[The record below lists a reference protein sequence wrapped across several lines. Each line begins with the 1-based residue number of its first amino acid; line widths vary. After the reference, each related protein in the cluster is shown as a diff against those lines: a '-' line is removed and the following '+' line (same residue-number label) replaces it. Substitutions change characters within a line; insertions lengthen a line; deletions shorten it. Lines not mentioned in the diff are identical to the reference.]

1 MTSTIRKAFFAA
13 LVASAIALP
22 GLVTPASAQPAKP
35 APAKPAPAKPA
46 PAKPAPAKP
55 APAKGTGSGAA
66 DAGAPV
72 MSTTS
77 GDAGT
82 SSTANSTATS
92 GDGGTT
98 TDTSPAA
105 APVARKM
112 NPPPPPPSAAQVAAL
127 GALKDEVDAFE
138 KGAKDYRDTVTTII
152 RLHYESKKKEVLSG
166 LDREIAIEKEELKKA
181 REIAIKRL
189 QDFIEIYK
197 GPRAQPEAT
206 PDAMYRLAALYEERA
221 RSEEATDP
229 IEVGLKD
236 AIALYKRVINEF
248 PKYREIAGIYY
259 FLGHALNDSG
269 RIPEAMQVWRSLV
282 CANHY
287 PYPTP
292 PDPKDPGK
300 DTIAPMPQD
309 HDEAFWTAWRH
320 KYTDPKAIR
329 RGNADTVYVDPYF
342 TNDTRNACTY
352 LPQPAVRQGEDPKYV
367 AEIWW
372 QIGNW
377 EFDQLDFASGVTKE
391 DPGSVWGYNR
401 AASAY
406 VQSMK
411 YKKPPLYGVA
421 LYKHAWALFKQQ
433 RYELATKQF
442 IVLLNYTDEQQK
454 ITGDT
459 GADFRNEAYTYIAG
473 SLTNVDFKGPEEW
486 EPYIMRPDIIDT
498 EPRPEVAEKK
508 LHIGIDRVKD
518 PNIIPQDKPWT
529 IEIYRALAL
538 EYRSLNMYVNAV
550 ETYET
555 MLSKWPM
562 DPTAPDTQNAIAETY
577 DQLNITKRPGT
588 PEHDATAQK
597 ALEARTKLA
606 NYIGNTPWVDA
617 NKDNPS
623 AIQNAERLVRGG
635 LRQAAAQHTNN
646 GKAGLVAASDTQ
658 DPGRQLELLSRAATE
673 YKLAGIGWFGYLKQ
687 DENAPDA
694 YESRY
699 WLADARHQYVR
710 IAVVLHKVAGKTY
723 PEPSRKDIDEALAAA
738 IDVRDSNEDDK
749 YLENAG
755 FFVVD
760 VSDVDRDLAYQRAEQ
775 GLTNGAEERK
785 EVKFDGTDEATRKA
799 LRDPIPGVVM
809 QSMTARDEYV
819 KIVPLS
825 LDIQHR
831 GNDYQFYVA
840 EQYFLYG
847 QFDLAR
853 ARFEP
858 MWKEHCGK
866 DELGY
871 KAWEKLITMS
881 NLERNAPLSIQLA
894 EAEKAHSCAFTP
906 EQAGKAGSIIN
917 PTIQEAGFLRAR
929 EQFEKACGAK
939 VGQKCINPDAPE
951 KKDTWRKA
959 GELYESALAAAPGR
973 DEAPEAAMN
982 AAYAY
987 KQIGEYNKAIALYN
1001 LFIND
1006 YGSDTRLNA
1015 LQKGDPKTKSA
1026 PDPKKYAERINFLG
1040 QAYAALG
1047 ETYYSF
1053 FNYQRAAETYDKV
1066 ASNER
1071 FPEQTRRDNAKNA
1084 MILYANLGQR
1094 DKMMADYRILLKTNP
1109 SSDDKAN
1116 ADYTVASYDY
1126 KQWSPTA
1133 GDTGQNRQT
1142 RFAAQQSLMSYYQTA
1157 RAAPGAAKYTVE
1169 AAWAVGHMMKSVN
1182 DNTYRTWFKNTVA
1195 AWDNYRSRAPV
1206 KENKSEAQLSP
1217 YVDYA
1222 AEADFTLLD
1231 EQITASFDDPAKHK
1245 YARNVN
1251 DIFGEAEVD
1260 AKTKKA
1266 ILGPDGKPKM
1276 KTKGKYQAN
1285 AAEAE
1290 KWDLELDKM
1299 VKKYESLEWVPTAI
1313 ARQGAIYDTL
1323 RTGLYNMVLK
1333 NDELFTAKEKAFI
1346 KSLRNSGRP
1355 ELEETADKIEDAKTD
1370 FWRQKKQIELDGADQ
1385 VMIKRYASAVAYAR
1399 KYNIRNAQ
1407 LSRAVSRLAY
1417 YTDIIS
1423 GGDAKMAEYVTST
1436 PDPTAQKGS
1445 QTKLTYSPRQYVQT
1459 RPGLSALP
1467 PPQGN
1472 ASALPAAP

>member
-1 MTSTIRKAFFAA
+1 MSITTLKKAFFAA
-13 LVASAIALP
+13 FIASALAVP
-22 GLVTPASAQPAKP
+22 GLAAAQPAKP

-55 APAKGTGSGAA
+55 APKIAPKGVSGTA
-66 DAGAPV
+66 AGALPN
-72 MSTTS
+72 TNTS
-77 GDAGT
+77 GDAGST
-82 SSTANSTATS
+82 SSTT
-92 GDGGTT
+92 DGGTDT
-98 TDTSPAA
+98 T
-105 APVARKM
+105 PVASVASSAPTVRKM
-112 NPPPPPPSAAQVAAL
+112 NPPPPPPTPQQVAAL
-127 GALKDEVDAFE
+127 GALKEEVDAYE

-152 RLHYESKKKEVLSG
+152 RLHYESKKREILSG
-166 LDREIAIEKEELKKA
+166 LDREIAIEKAELRKA
-181 REIAIKRL
+181 RDIAIRRL
-189 QDFIEIYK
+189 EEFIAVYS
-197 GPRAQPEAT
+197 GPRSQPEAT

-221 RSEEATDP
+221 RSEDATEP
-229 IEVGLKD
+229 VENGLKS
-236 AIALYKRVINEF
+236 AIALYKRVVREY

-282 CANHY
+282 CTNHY
-287 PYPTP
+287 EYPVP
-292 PDPKDPGK
+292 SDPKDPEK
-300 DTIAPMPQD
+300 DTIKPMPQD
-309 HDEAFWTAWRH
+309 HDEAFWTAWRN
-320 KYTDPKAIR
+320 KYRDPKAVSRKNPETVYTDPYF
-329 RGNADTVYVDPYF
+329 GADCKYI
-342 TNDTRNACTY
+342 
-352 LPQPAVRQGEDPKYV
+352 PQPAVRQGEDPKYV

-377 EFDQLDFASGVTKE
+377 EFDQLDFGSGVTKE

-401 AASAY
+401 ASSAY
-406 VQSMK
+406 TQSMK

-421 LYKHAWALFKQQ
+421 LYKSSWALFKQQ
-433 RYELATKQF
+433 RYEAATKQF

-454 ITGDT
+454 ITGDN

-473 SLTNVDFKGPEEW
+473 SLTNVDFKGPEDW
-486 EPYIMRPDIIDT
+486 EPFIGRPDILDT

-508 LHIGIDRVKD
+508 LHVGIDRVKD
-518 PNIIPQDKPWT
+518 PNLIPQDKPWT

-538 EYRSLNMYVNAV
+538 EYRSLNQFANAV
-550 ETYET
+550 EVYET

-562 DPTAPDTQNAIAETY
+562 DPTAPDTQNSIAETY

-617 NKDNPS
+617 NKDNPA

-646 GKAGLVAASDTQ
+646 GKAGLASAGETN

-673 YKLAGIGWFGYLKQ
+673 YKLAAIGWYGYLKQ

-699 WLADARHQYVR
+699 WLADARRQYVR
-710 IAVVLHKVAGKTY
+710 IQVVLHKAAPKAY
-723 PEPSRKDIDEALAAA
+723 PEPSKKDIDEALAAA
-738 IDVRDSNEDDK
+738 MDVRDSNEDDK
-749 YLENAG
+749 YLDNAA

-760 VSDVDRDLAYQRAEQ
+760 VSDVDRDLAFQRAEQ
-775 GLTNGAEERK
+775 GGAGVEKRE
-785 EVKFDGTDEATRKA
+785 EVKFDNADEATRKV
-799 LRDPIPGVVM
+799 LRDPIPAVVT

-819 KIVPLS
+819 KIVPPS
-825 LDIQHR
+825 LDVQHR
-831 GNDYQFYVA
+831 SNDYQYYVA

-881 NLERNAPLSIQLA
+881 NLERDAQRSIQLA
-894 EAEKAHSCAFTP
+894 EAEKAHTCAFNP

-929 EQFEKACGAK
+929 EQFEKACEAK
-939 VGQKCINPDAPE
+939 IGQKCKNPDAPE
-951 KKDTWRKA
+951 KRETWKKA

-1001 LFIND
+1001 LFISD
-1006 YGSDTRLNA
+1006 YGSDARLNA
-1015 LQKGDPKTKSA
+1015 LQKGDPKTKA
-1026 PDPKKYAERINFLG
+1026 AADPKKYAERIGYLG
-1040 QAYAALG
+1040 DAYSALG

-1053 FNYQRAAETYDKV
+1053 FNYQRAAETYDKI

-1071 FPEQTRRDNAKNA
+1071 FPEAKRRDNSKNA

-1094 DKMMADYRILLKTNP
+1094 DKMMAAYRILLKTNP
-1109 SSDDKAN
+1109 TADDKAN

-1133 GDTGQNRQT
+1133 GDTGANRQT
-1142 RFAAQQSLMSYYQTA
+1142 RFAAEQGLIGYFQTQRTSA
-1157 RAAPGAAKYTVE
+1157 GAAKYLVE
-1169 AAWAVGHMMKSVN
+1169 AAYGVARMKKSVA
-1182 DNTYRTWFKNTVA
+1182 DPAYKGWFKSTVT
-1195 AWDNYRSRAPV
+1195 AWDNYRAKAPV
-1206 KENKSEAQLSP
+1206 KDNRSEAQSVP

-1222 AEADFTLLD
+1222 AEAEFTTLD
-1231 EQITASFDDPAKHK
+1231 DQITASFDDPAKHK

-1251 DIFGEAEVD
+1251 DIFGEVQID
-1260 AKTKKA
+1260 PKTKKA
-1266 ILGPDGKPKM
+1266 VMGPDGKPVM
-1276 KTKGKYQAN
+1276 KKKGRYQAN

-1313 ARQGAIYDTL
+1313 ARQGALYDTL

-1333 NDELFTAKEKAFI
+1333 NDELFTAQERATI
-1346 KSLRNSGRP
+1346 KQMRDSGRP
-1355 ELEETADKIEDAKTD
+1355 DLEEIADKLEDGKTD

-1399 KYNIRNAQ
+1399 KYNIRNPQ

-1436 PDPTAQKGS
+1436 PDPTNKGA
-1445 QTKLTYSPRQYVQT
+1445 TRLTYSPRQYVQT

-1472 ASALPAAP
+1472 ASSLPAAP

>member
-1 MTSTIRKAFFAA
+1 MKNAFFAA
-13 LVASAIALP
+13 LVATAALAF
-22 GLVTPASAQPAKP
+22 GAASTSGVASAQPAKP
-35 APAKPAPAKPA
+35 APAKPAPKVAPKPAPKPAAKPA
-46 PAKPAPAKP
+46 P
-55 APAKGTGSGAA
+55 KGA

-72 MSTTS
+72 VTST
-77 GDAGT
+77 GDAGAST
-82 SSTANSTATS
+82 STSTS
-92 GDGGTT
+92 GDGGAPEPVAT
-98 TDTSPAA
+98 A
-105 APVARKM
+105 APTVRKL
-112 NPPPPPPSAAQVAAL
+112 NPPPPPPSPQQVAAL
-127 GALKDEVDAFE
+127 GALKEEVDAYE

-166 LDREIAIEKEELKKA
+166 LDREIAIEKAELKKA

-189 QDFIEIYK
+189 EEFIDIYK

-221 RSEEATDP
+221 RSEEATEP
-229 IEVGLKD
+229 VEVGLKS
-236 AIALYKRVINEF
+236 AIALYKRVIKEY

-282 CANHY
+282 CQNHY

-292 PDPKDPGK
+292 PDPKDPEK
-300 DTIAPMPQD
+300 DTVTPMPQD
-309 HDEAFWTAWRH
+309 HDEAFWTAWRN
-320 KYTDPKAIR
+320 KYRDPKSVSRKNPETVYTDPYF
-329 RGNADTVYVDPYF
+329 GADCKYI
-342 TNDTRNACTY
+342 
-352 LPQPAVRQGEDPKYV
+352 PQPAIRQGEDPKYV

-406 VQSMK
+406 TQAMK
-411 YKKPPLYGVA
+411 YKKPPLFGVS
-421 LYKHAWALFKQQ
+421 LYKHAWTLFKQQ

-442 IVLLNYTDEQQK
+442 VVLLNYTDEQQK

-473 SLTNVDFKGPEEW
+473 SLTNVDFKGPDEW
-486 EPYIMRPDIIDT
+486 EPYIMRPDILDT

-518 PNIIPQDKPWT
+518 NNLIPQDKPWT

-538 EYRSLNMYVNAV
+538 EYRSLNQYANATEV
-550 ETYET
+550 YET
-555 MLSKWPM
+555 MLTKWPM
-562 DPTAPDTQNAIAETY
+562 DPTAPDTQNSIAETY
-577 DQLNITKRPGT
+577 DQLNLLKRPGT
-588 PEHDATAQK
+588 PEHDAIAQK

-606 NYIGNTPWVDA
+606 NYIGNTPWTDA
-617 NKDNPS
+617 NKDNP
-623 AIQNAERLVRGG
+623 AALQNAERLVRGG

-646 GKAGLVAASDTQ
+646 GKAGLTAAGETN

-673 YKLAGIGWFGYLKQ
+673 YKLAAIGWYGYLKQ

-699 WLADARHQYVR
+699 WLADARRQYVR
-710 IAVVLHKVAGKTY
+710 IGVVLHKVAGKTY
-723 PEPSRKDIDEALAAA
+723 PEPAKKDIDDALAAA
-738 IDVRDSNEDDK
+738 MDVRDSNEDDK
-749 YLENAG
+749 YLDNAA

-760 VSDVDRDLAYQRAEQ
+760 ISDVDRDLAYQRAEA
-775 GLTNGAEERK
+775 GGAGGVEQRNEI
-785 EVKFDGTDEATRKA
+785 KFDSTDEAVRKP
-799 LRDPIPGVVM
+799 LRDPIPAVVQ
-809 QSMTARDEYV
+809 QSMTARDDYV
-819 KIVPLS
+819 KLVPPT
-825 LDIQHR
+825 LDVQHR
-831 GNDYQFYVA
+831 SNDYQYYVA

-847 QFDLAR
+847 QFDQAR
-853 ARFEP
+853 VRYEP

-881 NLERNAPLSIQLA
+881 NLERDAKKSIELA
-894 EAEKAHSCAFTP
+894 EAEKAHTCAFNP

-929 EQFEKACGAK
+929 EQFEKACEAK
-939 VGQKCINPDAPE
+939 IGQKCKNVDAPE
-951 KKDTWRKA
+951 KRDTWRKA

-987 KQIGEYNKAIALYN
+987 KQIGEYNKAISLYN
-1001 LFIND
+1001 LFISD
-1006 YGSDTRLNA
+1006 YGSDARLNA
-1015 LQKGDPKTKSA
+1015 LQKGDPKTKA
-1026 PDPKKYAERINFLG
+1026 GPDLKKYNERIGFLG
-1040 QAYAALG
+1040 EAYSALG

-1053 FNYQRAAETYDKV
+1053 FNYQRAAETYDKI

-1071 FPEQTRRDNAKNA
+1071 FPEQKRRENAKNA

-1094 DKMMADYRILLKTNP
+1094 DKMLATYRILLKTNP
-1109 SSDDKAN
+1109 TPDDKAT
-1116 ADYTVASYDY
+1116 ADYTVASYDF

-1133 GDTGQNRQT
+1133 GDTGSNRQT
-1142 RFAAQQSLMSYYQTA
+1142 RFGATEALTTYFQQQ
-1157 RAAPGAAKYTVE
+1157 RNKPGTAKYVVE
-1169 AAWAVGHMMKSVN
+1169 AAYNIAKMKRAGG
-1182 DNTYRTWFKNTVA
+1182 DGDYRTWLKSTIS
-1195 AWDNYRSRAPV
+1195 AWDSYRAGAPV
-1206 KENKSEAQLSP
+1206 KDNVSEAQQPP

-1231 EQITASFDDPAKHK
+1231 EQITKSYDDPAKHK

-1251 DIFGEAEVD
+1251 DIFGEVQVD
-1260 AKTKKA
+1260 PKTQKA
-1266 ILGPDGKPKM
+1266 VIGPDGKPVM
-1276 KTKGKYQAN
+1276 KKKGKYQQN

-1290 KWDLELDKM
+1290 KWDLQLDAL
-1299 VKKYESLEWVPTAI
+1299 VKKYQSLEWVPTAI
-1313 ARQGAIYDTL
+1313 ARQGALYDTL

-1333 NDELFTAKEKAFI
+1333 NDELFTPQV
-1346 KSLRNSGRP
+1346 KSMLKTMHDSGRP
-1355 ELEETADKIEDAKTD
+1355 ELDDKANAIEDGMTD
-1370 FWRQKKQIELDGADQ
+1370 FWRQKKQLELDGADQ
-1385 VMIKRYASAVAYAR
+1385 VMVKRYASAVAYAR

-1407 LSRAVSRLAY
+1407 LSRAVSRLSY
-1417 YTDIIS
+1417 YTDVIS

-1436 PDPTAQKGS
+1436 PDPTNKGA
-1445 QTKLTYSPRQYVQT
+1445 TKLTYSPRQYVQT

-1467 PPQGN
+1467 PPSGN
-1472 ASALPAAP
+1472 AAPLPAAP

>member
-1 MTSTIRKAFFAA
+1 MRKAFFAT
-13 LVASAIALP
+13 LIASAIALP
-22 GLVTPASAQPAKP
+22 GMMSSVSAQQAKP
-35 APAKPAPAKPA
+35 APAKPTPAKPTPAKAAPAKPA
-46 PAKPAPAKP
+46 AKPAPKP
-55 APAKGTGSGAA
+55 AAGATAAGTA
-66 DAGAPV
+66 DAGAPSASA
-72 MSTTS
+72 STSTS
-77 GDAGT
+77 DAGV
-82 SSTANSTATS
+82 SSASSA
-92 GDGGTT
+92 DGGTT
-98 TDTSPAA
+98 DTSASATTTPAA
-105 APVARKM
+105 PTARKM
-112 NPPPPPPSAAQVAAL
+112 NPPPPPPSPAQVAAL
-127 GALKDEVDAFE
+127 GALKEEVDAYE

-166 LDREIAIEKEELKKA
+166 LDREIAIEKAELKKA

-189 QDFIEIYK
+189 EEFIAVYS
-197 GPRAQPEAT
+197 GPRSQPEAT

-221 RSEEATDP
+221 RSDEATEP
-229 IEVGLKD
+229 VEVGLKQ
-236 AIALYKRVINEF
+236 AIALYKRVIKEY

-282 CANHY
+282 CTNHY
-287 PYPTP
+287 EYPTP
-292 PDPKDPGK
+292 PDPKDPEK
-300 DTIAPMPQD
+300 DTIKPMPQD
-309 HDEAFWTAWRH
+309 HDEAFWMAWRN
-320 KYTDPKAIR
+320 KYRDPKSVSR
-329 RGNADTVYVDPYF
+329 KNPDTVYVDPFFAADCKYI
-342 TNDTRNACTY
+342 
-352 LPQPAVRQGEDPKYV
+352 PQPAVRAGEDPKYV

-377 EFDQLDFASGVTKE
+377 EFDQLDFPSGVTKE

-406 VQSMK
+406 TQSMK
-411 YKKPPLYGVA
+411 WKKPPLYGVA
-421 LYKHAWALFKQQ
+421 LYKYAWALFKQQ

-486 EPYIMRPDIIDT
+486 EPYIGRPDILDT

-508 LHIGIDRVKD
+508 LHVGIDRVKD
-518 PNIIPQDKPWT
+518 PSIIPQDKPWT
-529 IEIYRALAL
+529 IEIYKALAL
-538 EYRSLNMYVNAV
+538 EYRSLNQFANAV
-550 ETYET
+550 EVYET
-555 MLSKWPM
+555 MIQRWPM
-562 DPTAPDTQNAIAETY
+562 DPSAPETQNAIAETY

-588 PEHDATAQK
+588 PEHDAIAQK

-617 NKDNPS
+617 NKDNPA

-646 GKAGLVAASDTQ
+646 GKAGLLAASETN

-710 IAVVLHKVAGKTY
+710 IQVVLHKVAGKSY
-723 PEPSRKDIDEALAAA
+723 PEPSRKDIDEAAAAA

-760 VSDVDRDLAYQRAEQ
+760 VADVDRDLAYTRAEQ
-775 GLTNGAEERK
+775 GLTGGVEKRE
-785 EVKFDGTDEATRKA
+785 EVKFDSADEATRKP
-799 LRDPIPGVVM
+799 LREPVPGVVM
-809 QSMTARDEYV
+809 QSMNSRDEYV
-819 KIVPLS
+819 KIVPPT

-831 GNDYQFYVA
+831 ANDYQYYVA

-847 QFDLAR
+847 QFDQAR

-881 NLERNAPLSIQLA
+881 NLERDAPRSIQLA
-894 EAEKAHSCAFTP
+894 ETEKAHTCAFTP

-939 VGQKCINPDAPE
+939 VGQKCVNPDAPE
-951 KKDTWRKA
+951 KRETWRKA

-1001 LFIND
+1001 LFISD
-1006 YGSDTRLNA
+1006 YGSEQRLNA

-1026 PDPKKYAERINFLG
+1026 PDPKKYNERIGFLG
-1040 QAYAALG
+1040 DAYSALG
-1047 ETYYSF
+1047 ATYYSF
-1053 FNYQRAAETYDKV
+1053 FNYQRSAETYDKV

-1071 FPEQTRRDNAKNA
+1071 FPEQKRRENAKNA

-1094 DKMMADYRILLKTNP
+1094 DKMLTTYRILLKTNP
-1109 SSDDKAN
+1109 TADDKAN

-1133 GDTGQNRQT
+1133 GDTGANRQT
-1142 RFAAQQSLMSYYQTA
+1142 RFAAEQSLTAYFQTQ
-1157 RAAPGAAKYTVE
+1157 RTSPGSAKYIVE
-1169 AAWAVGHMMKSVN
+1169 AAYGIGKMKKSVN
-1182 DNTYRTWFKNTVA
+1182 DTAYRGWLKSTVT
-1195 AWDNYRSRAPV
+1195 AWENYRAKAAV
-1206 KENKSEAQLSP
+1206 KDNKSEAQLSP

-1222 AEADFTLLD
+1222 AEAEYTLLD

-1251 DIFGEAEVD
+1251 DIFGEVQID
-1260 AKTKKA
+1260 PKTQKA
-1266 ILGPDGKPKM
+1266 VAGPDGKPVM
-1276 KTKGKYQAN
+1276 KKKGKYQAN
-1285 AAEAE
+1285 AAEAD
-1290 KWDLELDKM
+1290 KWDQELGKI

-1313 ARQGAIYDTL
+1313 ARQGAVFDTL
-1323 RTGLYNMVLK
+1323 RSGLYNMVLK
-1333 NDELFTAKEKAFI
+1333 NDELFTPQQRTMLKTMHD
-1346 KSLRNSGRP
+1346 SGRP
-1355 ELEETADKIEDAKTD
+1355 DLDDKANAIEDGMTD
-1370 FWRQKKQIELDGADQ
+1370 FWRKKKQIELDGADQ
-1385 VMIKRYASAVAYAR
+1385 VMVQRYASSVALAR
-1399 KYNIRNAQ
+1399 RYNIRNAP

-1436 PDPTAQKGS
+1436 PDPTNKGS
-1445 QTKLTYSPRQYVQT
+1445 TKLTYAPRQYVQT
-1459 RPGLSALP
+1459 RPGLAALP

-1472 ASALPAAP
+1472 AAPLPAAP

>member
-1 MTSTIRKAFFAA
+1 MNITMKKAFFAA
-13 LVASAIALP
+13 LIASAVVLP
-22 GLVTPASAQPAKP
+22 GAASTVAAQPAKP
-35 APAKPAPAKPA
+35 APAKPAAKPA
-46 PAKPAPAKP
+46 P
-55 APAKGTGSGAA
+55 KGITGA
-66 DAGAPV
+66 DAGAP
-72 MSTTS
+72 STPTTAS
-77 GDAGT
+77 GDAGAST
-82 SSTANSTATS
+82 VASSDGGAPEPASTAMT
-92 GDGGTT
+92 
-98 TDTSPAA
+98 
-105 APVARKM
+105 APVARKL
-112 NPPPPPPSAAQVAAL
+112 NPPPPPPTPAQVAAL
-127 GALKDEVDAFE
+127 GALKEEVDAYE
-138 KGAKDYRDTVTTII
+138 TGAKDYRDTVTTII

-166 LDREIAIEKEELKKA
+166 LDREIAIEKAELKKA

-189 QDFIEIYK
+189 EEFIEVYK

-229 IEVGLKD
+229 IEIGLKD
-236 AIALYKRVINEF
+236 AIRLYKRVINEY

-282 CANHY
+282 CINHY

-292 PDPKDPGK
+292 PDPKDPEK
-300 DTIAPMPQD
+300 DTVKPMPQD
-309 HDEAFWTAWRH
+309 HEEAFWTAWRN
-320 KYTDPKAIR
+320 KYKDPKSAR
-329 RGNADTVYVDPYF
+329 RTNPETVFEDPYF
-342 TNDTRNACTY
+342 SGDSRNDCKY
-352 LPQPAVRQGEDPKYV
+352 IPQTALRQGEDPKYV

-401 AASAY
+401 ASAAY

-411 YKKPPLYGVA
+411 WKKPPLYGVA
-421 LYKHAWALFKQQ
+421 LYKYAWALFKQQ
-433 RYELATKQF
+433 RYQDSTKRF
-442 IVLLNYTDEQQK
+442 IELLNYTDEQQK
-454 ITGDT
+454 VTGDT
-459 GADFRNEAYTYIAG
+459 GADFRNEAFTYIAG

-486 EPYIMRPDIIDT
+486 EPYIMRPDILDT

-508 LHIGIDRVKD
+508 LHVGIDRVKD
-518 PNIIPQDKPWT
+518 PQIIPQDKPWT
-529 IEIYRALAL
+529 IEIYKALAL
-538 EYRSLNMYVNAV
+538 EYRSLNQYANAV
-550 ETYET
+550 EVYET

-562 DPTAPDTQNAIAETY
+562 DPSAPETQNSIAETY

-617 NKDNPS
+617 NKDNPA

-646 GKAGLVAASDTQ
+646 GKAGLVAASETS

-699 WLADARHQYVR
+699 WLADARRQFVR
-710 IAVVLHKVAGKTY
+710 IQVVLHKVAPKSY
-723 PEPSRKDIDEALAAA
+723 PEPSKKDVDEALAAA

-760 VSDVDRDLAYQRAEQ
+760 VSDVDRDLAYQRAE
-775 GLTNGAEERK
+775 NGQPGVEKRE
-785 EVKFDGTDEATRKA
+785 EVKFDSPDEATRKP
-799 LRDPIPGVVM
+799 LREPIPGVVM

-819 KIVPLS
+819 KIVPPS

-831 GNDYQFYVA
+831 SNDYAYYVA

-847 QFDLAR
+847 QFAEAR

-881 NLERNAPLSIQLA
+881 NLERDAQQSIKLA
-894 EAEKAHSCAFTP
+894 ESEKAHTCAFNP
-906 EQAGKAGSIIN
+906 EQAGKARSIIN

-939 VGQKCINPDAPE
+939 LGQKCINPDAPE
-951 KKDTWRKA
+951 KRDTWRKA

-987 KQIGEYNKAIALYN
+987 KQIGEYNKAISLYN
-1001 LFIND
+1001 LFISD
-1006 YGSDTRLNA
+1006 YGSDARLNA
-1015 LQKGDPKTKSA
+1015 LQKGDPKTKTA
-1026 PDPKKYAERINFLG
+1026 ADPKKYTERIGFLG
-1040 QAYAALG
+1040 EAYSALG

-1053 FNYQRAAETYDKV
+1053 FNYQRAAETYDKI

-1071 FPEQTRRDNAKNA
+1071 FPEQKRRDNAKNA

-1094 DKMMADYRILLKTNP
+1094 DKMMAAYRILVKTNP
-1109 SSDDKAN
+1109 TTDDKAS

-1142 RFAAQQSLMSYYQTA
+1142 RFGAEAALTSYYQTQ
-1157 RAAPGAAKYTVE
+1157 RAAPGAAKYVVE
-1169 AAWAVGHMMKSVN
+1169 AAWAIAKMKKSGG
-1182 DNTYRTWFKNTVA
+1182 DTGYRGWFKSTVA
-1195 AWDNYRSRAPV
+1195 AWDNYRAKAPV
-1206 KENKSEAQLSP
+1206 KDNKSEAQLSP

-1222 AEADFTLLD
+1222 AEAEFSGLD
-1231 EQITASFDDPAKHK
+1231 EAITASFDDPAKHK
-1245 YARNVN
+1245 YAPNVN
-1251 DIFGEAEVD
+1251 DIFGEVEVD
-1260 AKTKKA
+1260 AKTKKPV
-1266 ILGPDGKPKM
+1266 LGPDGKAKL
-1276 KTKGKYQAN
+1276 KKKGKYQAN

-1290 KWDLELDKM
+1290 KWDLALDAM
-1299 VKKYESLEWVPTAI
+1299 IKKYESLEWVPTAI

-1323 RTGLYNMVLK
+1323 RSGLYNMVK
-1333 NDELFTAKEKAFI
+1333 VELFTPQEKAFL
-1346 KSLRNSGRP
+1346 KTLRDSGRP
-1355 ELEETADKIEDAKTD
+1355 ELEETADKIEDGKTD
-1370 FWRQKKQIELDGADQ
+1370 FWRQKKQQELDGADQ
-1385 VMIKRYASAVAYAR
+1385 VMVKRYASAVAYAR
-1399 KYNIRNAQ
+1399 KYNIRNPQ

-1436 PDPTAQKGS
+1436 PDPTNKGA
-1445 QTKLTYSPRQYVQT
+1445 TKLTYSPRQYVQT
-1459 RPGLSALP
+1459 RPGLAALP

-1472 ASALPAAP
+1472 ASPLPAAP

>member
-1 MTSTIRKAFFAA
+1 MRTIKRAFFAA

-22 GLVTPASAQPAKP
+22 GVMTVTTSVSAQTAKPAPGKP
-35 APAKPAPAKPA
+35 APAKPAAGA
-46 PAKPAPAKP
+46 A
-55 APAKGTGSGAA
+55 AA
-66 DAGAPV
+66 DAGEPATPT
-72 MSTTS
+72 STT
-77 GDAGT
+77 
-82 SSTANSTATS
+82 TAS
-92 GDGGTT
+92 GDGGT
-98 TDTSPAA
+98 SPSSASGDAGSEAPASTATA
-105 APVARKM
+105 APTARKM
-112 NPPPPPPSAAQVAAL
+112 NPPPPPPTPQQVAAL
-127 GALKDEVDAFE
+127 GALKDEVDAYE

-166 LDREIAIEKEELKKA
+166 LDREIAIEKAELKKA

-189 QDFIEIYK
+189 EEFIAIYS
-197 GPRAQPEAT
+197 GPRSQPEAT

-221 RSEEATDP
+221 RSEEATEP
-229 IEVGLKD
+229 VEIGIKP
-236 AIALYKRVINEF
+236 AIALYKRVIREY

-269 RIPEAMQVWRSLV
+269 RMPEAMQVWRSLV

-287 PYPTP
+287 EYPTP
-292 PDPKDPGK
+292 PDPKDPDK
-300 DTIAPMPQD
+300 DSIKPMPQD
-309 HDEAFWTAWRH
+309 NDEAHWTAWRN
-320 KYTDPKAIR
+320 KYRDPKSANR
-329 RGNADTVYVDPYF
+329 KNPETVYVDPF
-342 TNDTRNACTY
+342 FGNDCKHI
-352 LPQPAVRQGEDPKYV
+352 PQPAIRQGEDPKYV

-406 VQSMK
+406 TLALK
-411 YKKPPLYGVA
+411 FKKPPLYGVS
-421 LYKHAWALFKQQ
+421 LYKYAWTLFKQQ
-433 RYELATKQF
+433 RYELATQQF

-454 ITGDT
+454 ITGDN

-486 EPYIMRPDIIDT
+486 EPFISRPDILDT

-508 LHIGIDRVKD
+508 LRVGIDRVKD
-518 PNIIPQDKPWT
+518 PKIIPQDKPWT
-529 IEIYRALAL
+529 IEIYKALAL
-538 EYRSLNMYVNAV
+538 EYRSLNQFVNAV
-550 ETYET
+550 EVYET
-555 MLSKWPM
+555 MISKWPM
-562 DPTAPDTQNAIAETY
+562 DPSAPETQNAIAETY

-617 NKDNPS
+617 NKDNPA

-646 GKAGLVAASDTQ
+646 GKAGLVAASETG

-699 WLADARHQYVR
+699 WLADAKRQYVR
-710 IAVVLHKVAGKTY
+710 ISVVLHKVAPKTY
-723 PEPSRKDIDEALAAA
+723 PEPAKKDIDEALAAA
-738 IDVRDSNEDDK
+738 IDVRDSNEDDR

-760 VSDVDRDLAYQRAEQ
+760 VSDVDRDLAHQRAES
-775 GLTNGAEERK
+775 GATGGVEKRE
-785 EVKFDGTDEATRKA
+785 EVKFDVPDEATRKV
-799 LRDPIPGVVM
+799 LRDPIPAVVT
-809 QSMTARDEYV
+809 QSMQARDEYV
-819 KIVPLS
+819 RIVPAS
-825 LDIQHR
+825 LDIQKR
-831 GNDYQFYVA
+831 GNDYQYYVA

-847 QFDLAR
+847 QFDQAR

-858 MWKEHCGK
+858 MWKDHCGK

-881 NLERNAPLSIQLA
+881 NLERDAPRSIQLA
-894 EAEKAHSCAFTP
+894 EAEKAHSCAFNP

-929 EQFEKACGAK
+929 EQFEKACEAK
-939 VGQKCINPDAPE
+939 IGQKCKNPDAPE
-951 KKDTWRKA
+951 KRDTWRKA

-1001 LFIND
+1001 LFISD
-1006 YGSDTRLNA
+1006 YGSDARLNA

-1026 PDPKKYAERINFLG
+1026 PDPKKYGERIGFLG
-1040 QAYAALG
+1040 DAYSALG

-1071 FPEQTRRDNAKNA
+1071 FPEQKRRDNARNA

-1094 DKMMADYRILLKTNP
+1094 DKMMAAYRILLKTNP
-1109 SSDDKAN
+1109 TGDDKAN

-1133 GDTGQNRQT
+1133 GDAGQNRQT
-1142 RFAAQQSLMSYYQTA
+1142 RFAAEAALTGYFQTQ
-1157 RAAPGAAKYTVE
+1157 RGAPGAAKYLVE
-1169 AAWAVGHMMKSVN
+1169 AAYGVARMKRSGG
-1182 DNTYRTWFKNTVA
+1182 DGAYKQWFKSTVA
-1195 AWDNYRSRAPV
+1195 AWDNYRAKAPV
-1206 KENKSEAQLSP
+1206 KDNKSEAQASP

-1222 AEADFTLLD
+1222 AEAEFSGLD
-1231 EQITASFDDPAKHK
+1231 DQITASFDDPAKHK

-1251 DIFGEAEVD
+1251 DIFGEVQID

-1266 ILGPDGKPKM
+1266 VLGPDGKPVM
-1276 KTKGKYQAN
+1276 KKKGRYQAN
-1285 AAEAE
+1285 ATEAE
-1290 KWDLELDKM
+1290 KWDLALDAM
-1299 VKKYESLEWVPTAI
+1299 IKKYESLEWVPTAI

-1333 NDELFTAKEKAFI
+1333 NDELFTAQERTTI
-1346 KSLRNSGRP
+1346 KQMRDSGRP
-1355 ELEETADKIEDAKTD
+1355 ELEELADKLEDGKTD

-1385 VMIKRYASAVAYAR
+1385 VMVKRYASAVAYAR
-1399 KYNIRNAQ
+1399 KYNVRNAQ

-1417 YTDIIS
+1417 FTDVIN

-1436 PDPTAQKGS
+1436 PDPTNKGA
-1445 QTKLTYSPRQYVQT
+1445 TKLPYAPRQYVQT
-1459 RPGLSALP
+1459 RPGLAALP

-1472 ASALPAAP
+1472 ASPLPAAP

>member
-1 MTSTIRKAFFAA
+1 MTTTMKKAFVAA
-13 LVASAIALP
+13 LIASAVMLP
-22 GLVTPASAQPAKP
+22 GAASTVSAQTAKP

-46 PAKPAPAKP
+46 PAKPA
-55 APAKGTGSGAA
+55 AKGITGT
-66 DAGAPV
+66 DAGAPTTA
-72 MSTTS
+72 STS
-77 GDAGT
+77 AASADAGT
-82 SSTANSTATS
+82 STSTLAS
-92 GDGGTT
+92 GDGGTET
-98 TDTSPAA
+98 PSTPLT
-105 APVARKM
+105 APTARKM
-112 NPPPPPPSAAQVAAL
+112 NPPPPPPSPAQIAAL
-127 GALKDEVDAFE
+127 GALKDEVDAYE

-166 LDREIAIEKEELKKA
+166 LDREIEIEKAELKKA

-189 QDFIEIYK
+189 EEFIAVYS
-197 GPRAQPEAT
+197 GPRSQPEAT

-221 RSEEATDP
+221 RSEEATEP
-229 IEVGLKD
+229 VEIGLKE
-236 AIALYKRVINEF
+236 AIRLYKRVIKEY

-282 CANHY
+282 CTNHY
-287 PYPTP
+287 PYPSP
-292 PDPKDPGK
+292 PDPKDPEK
-300 DTIAPMPQD
+300 DTITPMPGD
-309 HDEAFWTAWRH
+309 HDEAYWTNWRN
-320 KYTDPKAIR
+320 KYKDPKSVR
-329 RGNADTVYVDPYF
+329 RSNPETVYVDPYF
-342 TNDTRNACTY
+342 GNDCKY
-352 LPQPAVRQGEDPKYV
+352 LPQPAIRQGEDPKYV

-401 AASAY
+401 ASSAY
-406 VQSMK
+406 TQSMK

-421 LYKHAWALFKQQ
+421 LYKYAWALFKQQ

-454 ITGDT
+454 VTGDT

-486 EPYIMRPDIIDT
+486 EPYIMRPDILDT
-498 EPRPEVAEKK
+498 EPRPDVAEKK
-508 LHIGIDRVKD
+508 LHVAIDRVKD

-529 IEIYRALAL
+529 IEIYKALAL
-538 EYRSLNMYVNAV
+538 EYRSLNQYINAV
-550 ETYET
+550 EVYET

-562 DPTAPDTQNAIAETY
+562 DPSAPETQNSIAETY
-577 DQLNITKRPGT
+577 DQLNLMKRPGT

-617 NKDNPS
+617 NKDNPA

-646 GKAGLVAASDTQ
+646 GKAGLLAASETN

-673 YKLAGIGWFGYLKQ
+673 YKLAGIGWFGYLRQ

-699 WLADARHQYVR
+699 WLADARRQYVR
-710 IAVVLHKVAGKTY
+710 IQVVLHKVAGKTY
-723 PEPSRKDIDEALAAA
+723 PEPSKKDIDEALAAA

-760 VSDVDRDLAYQRAEQ
+760 VSDVDRDLAYQRAEAGQ
-775 GLTNGAEERK
+775 AGGVEKRV
-785 EVKFDGTDEATRKA
+785 EVKFDSPDEATRKP
-799 LRDPIPGVVM
+799 LREPIPAVVM
-809 QSMTARDEYV
+809 QSMTARDEYT
-819 KIVPLS
+819 KIVPSS

-831 GNDYQFYVA
+831 SNDYQYYVA

-858 MWKEHCGK
+858 MWKEHCNK

-881 NLERNAPLSIQLA
+881 NLERDAPRSIQLA
-894 EAEKAHSCAFTP
+894 EAEKAHSCAFNP

-939 VGQKCINPDAPE
+939 IGQKCVNPDAPE
-951 KKDTWRKA
+951 KKETWRKA
-959 GELYESALAAAPGR
+959 AELYESALAAAPGR

-1001 LFIND
+1001 LFISD
-1006 YGSDTRLNA
+1006 YGSDARLNA

-1026 PDPKKYAERINFLG
+1026 PDPKKYAERIGFLG
-1040 QAYAALG
+1040 EAYSALG

-1066 ASNER
+1066 ASNDR
-1071 FPEQTRRDNAKNA
+1071 FPEQKRRENAKNA

-1094 DKMMADYRILLKTNP
+1094 DKMMAAYRILVKSNP
-1109 SSDDKAN
+1109 TPDDKAN
-1116 ADYTVASYDY
+1116 ADYTVASFDY

-1133 GDTGQNRQT
+1133 GDTGSNRQT
-1142 RFAAQQSLMSYYQTA
+1142 RFAAEQSLTQYFQSQ
-1157 RAAPGAAKYTVE
+1157 RNAPGAAKYVVE
-1169 AAWAVGHMMKSVN
+1169 AAYNIAKMKRSGG
-1182 DNTYRTWFKNTVA
+1182 DGGYKGWFKSTVT
-1195 AWDNYRSRAPV
+1195 AWENYRAKAPV
-1206 KENKSEAQLSP
+1206 KDNKSEAQTSP

-1222 AEADFTLLD
+1222 AEAEFSGLD
-1231 EQITASFDDPAKHK
+1231 DQITASFDDPAKHK

-1251 DIFGEAEVD
+1251 DIFGEVEVD
-1260 AKTKKA
+1260 PKTKKPV
-1266 ILGPDGKPKM
+1266 IGPDGKAKL
-1276 KTKGKYQAN
+1276 KKKGKYQAN

-1290 KWDLELDKM
+1290 KWDLALDAM

-1323 RTGLYNMVLK
+1323 RSGLYAMVLK
-1333 NDELFTAKEKAFI
+1333 NDELFTAQEKAFI
-1346 KSLRNSGRP
+1346 KQLRNSGRP
-1355 ELEETADKIEDAKTD
+1355 ELEETADKIEDGKQD
-1370 FWRQKKQIELDGADQ
+1370 FWRQKKQQELDGADQ

-1407 LSRAVSRLAY
+1407 LTRAVSRLAY

-1436 PDPTAQKGS
+1436 PDPTNKGA
-1445 QTKLTYSPRQYVQT
+1445 TKLTYSPRQYVQT
-1459 RPGLSALP
+1459 RPGLAALP

-1472 ASALPAAP
+1472 ASPLPAAP

>member
-1 MTSTIRKAFFAA
+1 MNTTMKKAFFAA
-13 LVASAIALP
+13 LIASAVALP
-22 GLVTPASAQPAKP
+22 GAVSSVSAQPAKP

-46 PAKPAPAKP
+46 PAKPAATP
-55 APAKGTGSGAA
+55 APKGITGA
-66 DAGAPV
+66 DAGAPTPSTS
-72 MSTTS
+72 STTS
-77 GDAGT
+77 SNSTGDAGT
-82 SSTANSTATS
+82 SAVAT
-92 GDGGTT
+92 GDGGV
-98 TDTSPAA
+98 DTSPSMS

-112 NPPPPPPSAAQVAAL
+112 NPPPPPPTPAQVAAL
-127 GALKDEVDAFE
+127 GALKEEVDAYE

-166 LDREIAIEKEELKKA
+166 LDREIAIEKAELKKA

-189 QDFIEIYK
+189 EEFIAIYQ
-197 GPRAQPEAT
+197 GPRSQPEAT

-221 RSEEATDP
+221 RSDEATDP
-229 IEVGLKD
+229 VEIALKD
-236 AIALYKRVINEF
+236 AIRLYKRVINEY
-248 PKYREIAGIYY
+248 PKYREIAAIYY

-282 CANHY
+282 CINHY

-292 PDPKDPGK
+292 PDPKDPEK
-300 DTIAPMPQD
+300 DTIKPMPQD
-309 HDEAFWTAWRH
+309 HEEAFWTAWRN
-320 KYTDPKAIR
+320 KYKDAKSPRKTNPETVFQDPFYTGDSR
-329 RGNADTVYVDPYF
+329 S
-342 TNDTRNACTY
+342 ACQY
-352 LPQPAVRQGEDPKYV
+352 IPQTALRQGEDPKYV

-401 AASAY
+401 ASSAY

-411 YKKPPLYGVA
+411 WKKPPLFGVA
-421 LYKHAWALFKQQ
+421 LYKYSWALFKQQ
-433 RYELATKQF
+433 RYEDSTKRF
-442 IVLLNYTDEQQK
+442 VELLNYSDEQQK

-459 GADFRNEAYTYIAG
+459 GADFRSEAYTYIAG

-486 EPYIMRPDIIDT
+486 EPYIMRPDILDT
-498 EPRPEVAEKK
+498 EPRPDVAEKK
-508 LHIGIDRVKD
+508 LHVGIDRVKD
-518 PNIIPQDKPWT
+518 PKIIPQDKPWT
-529 IEIYRALAL
+529 IEIYKALAL
-538 EYRSLNMYVNAV
+538 EYRSLNQYANAV
-550 ETYET
+550 EVYET
-555 MLSKWPM
+555 MLSKWLM
-562 DPTAPDTQNAIAETY
+562 DPSAPETQNSIAETY
-577 DQLNITKRPGT
+577 DQLNLTKRPGT

-617 NKDNPS
+617 NKDNPA

-646 GKAGLVAASDTQ
+646 GKAGLVAASETS

-699 WLADARHQYVR
+699 WLADARRQYVR
-710 IAVVLHKVAGKTY
+710 IQVVLHKVAGKAY
-723 PEPSRKDIDEALAAA
+723 PEPSKKDVDEALAAA

-760 VSDVDRDLAYQRAEQ
+760 VSDVDRDLAYQRAEAGQ
-775 GLTNGAEERK
+775 PGVEKRE
-785 EVKFDGTDEATRKA
+785 EVKFDGPDLANNKP
-799 LRDPIPGVVM
+799 LRDPIPGVVL

-819 KIVPLS
+819 KIVPAS

-831 GNDYQFYVA
+831 SNDYQYYVA

-847 QFDLAR
+847 QFAEAR
-853 ARFEP
+853 ARFTP

-881 NLERNAPLSIQLA
+881 NLERDAQQSIKLA
-894 EAEKAHSCAFTP
+894 EEEKAHTCAVNP

-939 VGQKCINPDAPE
+939 LGQKCVNPDAPE
-951 KKDTWRKA
+951 KRDTWRKA

-987 KQIGEYNKAIALYN
+987 KQIGEYNKAIQLYN
-1001 LFIND
+1001 LFISD
-1006 YGSDTRLNA
+1006 YGSETRLNA
-1015 LQKGDPKTKSA
+1015 LQKGDPKTKTA
-1026 PDPKKYAERINFLG
+1026 ADPKKYTERIGFLG
-1040 QAYAALG
+1040 DAYSALG

-1071 FPEQTRRDNAKNA
+1071 FPSPKRRENAKNA

-1094 DKMMADYRILLKTNP
+1094 DKMMSAYRILLKENP
-1109 SSDDKAN
+1109 TPDDKAN

-1142 RFAAQQSLMSYYQTA
+1142 RFGAEGALTSYYQSQ
-1157 RAAPGAAKYTVE
+1157 RAAPGAAKYVVE
-1169 AAWAVGHMMKSVN
+1169 AAWAIAKMKKSGG
-1182 DNTYRTWFKNTVA
+1182 DTGYRGWFKSTVA
-1195 AWDNYRSRAPV
+1195 AWDSYRAKAPV
-1206 KENKSEAQLSP
+1206 KDNKSEAQQSP

-1222 AEADFTLLD
+1222 AEAEFTGLD
-1231 EQITASFDDPAKHK
+1231 EAITASFDDPAKHK

-1251 DIFGEAEVD
+1251 DIFGEVEVD
-1260 AKTKKA
+1260 AKTKKPV
-1266 ILGPDGKPKM
+1266 IGPDGKAKL
-1276 KTKGKYQAN
+1276 KSKGRYQTN
-1285 AAEAE
+1285 ATEAE
-1290 KWDLELDKM
+1290 KWDLQLDAM
-1299 VKKYESLEWVPTAI
+1299 IKKYESLEWVPTAI

-1323 RTGLYNMVLK
+1323 RSGLYNMVLK
-1333 NDELFTAKEKAFI
+1333 NDELFTAKEKAFL
-1346 KSLRNSGRP
+1346 KTLRDSGRP
-1355 ELEETADKIEDAKTD
+1355 ELEETADKIEDGKQD
-1370 FWRQKKQIELDGADQ
+1370 FWRQKKQQELDGADQ
-1385 VMIKRYASAVAYAR
+1385 VMVKRYASAVAYAR
-1399 KYNIRNAQ
+1399 KYNIRNPQ

-1436 PDPTAQKGS
+1436 PDPTNKGA
-1445 QTKLTYSPRQYVQT
+1445 TKLTYSPRQYVQT
-1459 RPGLSALP
+1459 RPGLAALP
-1467 PPQGN
+1467 PPKGN